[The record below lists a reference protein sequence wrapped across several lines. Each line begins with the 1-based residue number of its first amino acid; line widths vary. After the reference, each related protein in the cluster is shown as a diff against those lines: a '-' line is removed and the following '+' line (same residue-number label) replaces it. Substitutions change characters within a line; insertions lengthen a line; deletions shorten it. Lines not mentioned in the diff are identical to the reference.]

1 MARFS
6 YQAKNAQGQLV
17 TGEVDANSEGEARVK
32 LRSQNLQVAKLVVIG
47 GKLAGDASKR
57 VDSKALQIFT
67 RQFSTLINAGIPIV
81 DGLKILA
88 DGSQDKTI
96 KEVSLRVKASIEG
109 GRRLADAMAQFPKV
123 FDRLYINMV
132 QAGEEAG
139 ILDNILNRLSSY
151 LEKSEKIK
159 SQVRGAMIYPI
170 IILFVAGIVVTGI
183 LIFII
188 PKFAEVFQ
196 SAGQELP
203 ALTQIVLNLSRALAK
218 YWFMV
223 LGVIIGGPF
232 VLKRYIETDAGR
244 QSLDVVLLKGP
255 VVGNLTQKSAVARMT
270 RTLST
275 LLSSGVGLVEAI
287 EISAKTAGNSVV
299 EASLSRCKDAV
310 IQGKS
315 FAFPLAKEKMIP
327 EMVVQMVAIGEQ
339 SGTLDTMLGKVADFY
354 EEEVETAVK
363 SLTSVLE
370 PIMMIVLGGIIAVLV
385 TAMYLPIFNL
395 GNTLG

>member
-6 YQAKNAQGQLV
+6 YQAKNAQGQMV
-17 TGEVDANSEGEARVK
+17 SGEVEANSEGEARVK
-32 LRSQNLQVAKLVVIG
+32 LRAQNMQVAKLVVVG
-47 GKLAGDASKR
+47 GKLASDASKR

-81 DGLKILA
+81 DALKILA
-88 DGSQDKTI
+88 DGSQEKNI
-96 KEVSLRVKASIEG
+96 KEVSLRVKSAIEG

-139 ILDNILNRLSSY
+139 ILDNILNRLSIY

-203 ALTQIVLNLSRALAK
+203 ALTQIVLNLSKALAK
-218 YWFMV
+218 YWYMV
-223 LGVIIGGPF
+223 LGVIVAGPF
-232 VLKRYIETDAGR
+232 VLKRYLETDAGR
-244 QSLDVVLLKGP
+244 QSLDVLLLKGP

-299 EASLSRCKDAV
+299 EAALTRCKDAV

-315 FAFPLAKEKMIP
+315 FAFPLTKEKIIP

-363 SLTSVLE
+363 ALTSVLE
-370 PIMMIVLGGIIAVLV
+370 PIMMIVLGGIIAILV